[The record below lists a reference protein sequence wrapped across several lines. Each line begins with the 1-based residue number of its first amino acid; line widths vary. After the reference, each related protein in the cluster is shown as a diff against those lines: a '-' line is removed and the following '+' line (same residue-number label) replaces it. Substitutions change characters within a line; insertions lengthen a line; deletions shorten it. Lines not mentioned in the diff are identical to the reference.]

1 MEDYI
6 GIWLNS
12 ASFLN
17 AKNLN
22 PDLLSAFN
30 LSDFDWKALRFKN
43 TISFEQYCKGDF
55 LDPKAFEVLTEQD
68 YLIESFFLGLRTDRG
83 VRNLEHFAP
92 ILVPNYLEKIISYQE
107 QGFVTYNE
115 ETQHLQLTDAGMDVF
130 NAIVTDIMAEI

>member
-1 MEDYI
+1 M
-6 GIWLNS
+6 
-12 ASFLN
+12 
-17 AKNLN
+17 
-22 PDLLSAFN
+22 
-30 LSDFDWKALRFKN
+30 RFKN

-92 ILVPNYLEKIISYQE
+92 ILVPNYQE
-107 QGFVTYNE
+107 QGFVAYDE

-130 NAIVTDIMAEI
+130 NGIVTDIMAEI